1 MHELYK
7 FACDELKLLEV
18 KASKG
23 VMSQADLSN
32 AFMLVGIAK
41 DILKHEKLKEEGYSA
56 DGMNKMRDPSM
67 KA

>member
-32 AFMLVGIAK
+32 AFMTG
-41 DILKHEKLKEEGYSA
+41 
-56 DGMNKMRDPSM
+56 
-67 KA
+67 